1 MIYVY
6 DDLGWSSTRFGL
18 AVSGLG
24 LALVFGQTVLG
35 KLSDKFG
42 RKPILIVG
50 ILLSTAMYV
59 TVSTTSSFQLIFMAY
74 IVAGM
79 GEALI
84 APALSA
90 FYLDITKEEHKSRV
104 MGIKGAAGA
113 LGGVAGP
120 MLVVVITRITQPQSV
135 FTIAAGLLV
144 FVALLALIV
153 LRDPRKVSSGEPG
166 RLQNSTRKQIL
177 V

>member
-1 MIYVY
+1 
-6 DDLGWSSTRFGL
+6 
-18 AVSGLG
+18 
-24 LALVFGQTVLG
+24 
-35 KLSDKFG
+35 
-42 RKPILIVG
+42 
-50 ILLSTAMYV
+50 
-59 TVSTTSSFQLIFMAY
+59 MAY

-90 FYLDITKEEHKSRV
+90 FYLDIAREEHKSRV
-104 MGIKGAAGA
+104 LGIKGAAGA

-120 MLVVVITRITQPQSV
+120 MLLVAVTRITQPQNV
-135 FTIAAGLLV
+135 FSIAVGILV

-153 LRDPRKVSSGEPG
+153 LRDTGKVRSDKPG
-166 RLQNSTRKQIL
+166 PLQNSTRNQIL

>member
-1 MIYVY
+1 
-6 DDLGWSSTRFGL
+6 
-18 AVSGLG
+18 
-24 LALVFGQTVLG
+24 
-35 KLSDKFG
+35 
-42 RKPILIVG
+42 VG

-59 TVSTTSSFQLIFMAY
+59 TVSATSSFQLIFMAY

-79 GEALI
+79 GEALV

-90 FYLDITKEEHKSRV
+90 FYLDITREEHRSRV

-120 MLVVVITRITQPQSV
+120 LLVVVIIRITQPQNV

-153 LRDPRKVSSGEPG
+153 LRDPGQMRTDRPGALQRSARKE
-166 RLQNSTRKQIL
+166 IL